1 MARALYCLV
10 PLLALPLA
18 ACAGKPMR
26 TGGPLP
32 PTLAC
37 DPAPARWAIGKVAG
51 ADVLER
57 IRLDSHAQVVRVIR
71 PGQVVTME
79 FSAGRVDVRVD
90 ASDVVLGVSCG

>member
-1 MARALYCLV
+1 MARALLCLL

-37 DPAPARWAIGKVAG
+37 DAAPARGAIGRQAT

-57 IRLDSHAQVVRVIR
+57 IRIESHAQVVRVLR
-71 PGQVVTME
+71 PGQMVTME

-90 ASDVVLGVSCG
+90 AGNVILGVSCG

>member
-1 MARALYCLV
+1 MARVLLV
-10 PLLALPLA
+10 LGPLLALPLA
-18 ACAGKPMR
+18 ACAGKSMR

-37 DPAPARWAIGKVAG
+37 DAAPARWAIGRTAD

-57 IRLDSHAQVVRVIR
+57 VRADSHAQVVRVLK

-90 ASDVVLGVSCG
+90 AGNVVLGVSCG

>member
-1 MARALYCLV
+1 MTRIAFVLL

-26 TGGPLP
+26 TGGALP

-37 DPAPARWAIGKVAG
+37 DPAPARGAIGQRAT
-51 ADVLER
+51 AEVLEQLR
-57 IRLDSHAQVVRVIR
+57 EDSHAQVVRVIK
-71 PGQVVTME
+71 PGQMVTME

-90 ASDVVLGVSCG
+90 ADNVILGVSCG

>member
-1 MARALYCLV
+1 MARALLVLV

-32 PTLAC
+32 PRLAC
-37 DPAPARWAIGKVAG
+37 DPAPARWAIGKIAG
-51 ADVLER
+51 PDVLER
-57 IRLDSHAQVVRVIR
+57 VRSDSHAEVVRVLR

-90 ASDVVLGVSCG
+90 ADNVVLGVSCG

>member
-1 MARALYCLV
+1 MARALLVLV

-37 DPAPARWAIGKVAG
+37 DAVPARGAIGQRAT
-51 ADVLER
+51 ADVLEQLR
-57 IRLDSHAQVVRVIR
+57 KDSHAQVVRVIK
-71 PGQVVTME
+71 PGQMVTME

-90 ASDVVLGVSCG
+90 TDNVILGVSCG

>member
-1 MARALYCLV
+1 MSRVLLCLV

-37 DPAPARWAIGKVAG
+37 DAAPARGAIGQTVT

-57 IRLDSHAQVVRVIR
+57 VRVDSHAQVVRVLR

-79 FSAGRVDVRVD
+79 YSAGRVDVRVD
-90 ASDVVLGVSCG
+90 ADNVVLGVSCG

>member
-1 MARALYCLV
+1 MARALLV
-10 PLLALPLA
+10 LIPLLALPLV

-37 DPAPARWAIGKVAG
+37 DATPAQTAIGRHAT
-51 ADVLER
+51 ADVLDR
-57 IRLDSHAQVVRVIR
+57 VRQDSHAQVLRVIR
-71 PGQVVTME
+71 PGEMVTME

-90 ASDVVLGVSCG
+90 ADNVILGVSCG

>member
-1 MARALYCLV
+1 MARALLCLV

-37 DPAPARWAIGKVAG
+37 DAAPARTAIGQPAT
-51 ADVLER
+51 AELLER
-57 IRLDSHAQVVRVIR
+57 IRADSHAQVVRVLR
-71 PGQVVTME
+71 PGEMVTME

-90 ASDVVLGVSCG
+90 GGNVVLGVSCG

>member
-1 MARALYCLV
+1 MARTPLLLV

-26 TGGPLP
+26 TGGALP

-37 DPAPARWAIGKVAG
+37 DAVPARWAIGQAAS

-57 IRLDSHAQVVRVIR
+57 IRVDSHAQVVRVIK
-71 PGQVVTME
+71 PGQMVTME

-90 ASDVVLGVSCG
+90 GDNRVLGVSCG

>member
-1 MARALYCLV
+1 MARALLVLV

-32 PTLAC
+32 PALAC
-37 DPAPARWAIGKVAG
+37 DAVPARGAIGQRAT
-51 ADVLER
+51 ADVLEQLR
-57 IRLDSHAQVVRVIR
+57 KDSHAQVLRVIK
-71 PGQVVTME
+71 PGQMVTME

-90 ASDVVLGVSCG
+90 TDNVILGVSCG

>member
-1 MARALYCLV
+1 MARALFALL

-18 ACAGKPMR
+18 ACAGKPVR

-51 ADVLER
+51 ADVLAR
-57 IRLDSHAQVVRVIR
+57 VRADSHAQVVRVLR

-90 ASDVVLGVSCG
+90 TDNVVLGVSCG

>member
-1 MARALYCLV
+1 MARVLLVLV

-37 DPAPARWAIGKVAG
+37 DAAPARWAIGRTADAG
-51 ADVLER
+51 VLER
-57 IRLDSHAQVVRVIR
+57 VRADSHAQV
-71 PGQVVTME
+71 GA
-79 FSAGRVDVRVD
+79 SAWIAHSNESKVPPPLTVCTVK
-90 ASDVVLGVSCG
+90 ALS